1 MRVESD
7 GVVGARGVL
16 VEDRPNRTAG
26 CSRVAGCAPVAAVRH
41 CRFRQVV
48 PISAFRRLSR
58 WAIGEAGRAEGD
70 WSAVWLG
77 LDQLAGDL
85 A

>member
-1 MRVESD
+1 MRLESD
-7 GVVGARGVL
+7 GVVEARGVL
-16 VEDRPNRTAG
+16 GEDRPNRTAG

-48 PISAFRRLSR
+48 PISACVPPPVTL
-58 WAIGEAGRAEGD
+58 GEAGARAEGD
-70 WSAVWLG
+70 WNAVRLV